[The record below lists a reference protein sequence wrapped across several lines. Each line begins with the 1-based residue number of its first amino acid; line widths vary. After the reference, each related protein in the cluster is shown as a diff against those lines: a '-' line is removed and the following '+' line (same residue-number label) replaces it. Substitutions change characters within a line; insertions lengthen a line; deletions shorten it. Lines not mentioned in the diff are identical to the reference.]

1 MFERWKY
8 LTIKEFIQTFRER
21 RRRNLLILAPLIQI
35 FLFGYVATLDVD
47 NVPTALLDLDKSQES
62 REFARRLEAC
72 GYFTITRWPSS
83 AGELGQYLDRGDVLA
98 AIQIDRG
105 FSKDIKKG
113 SPAPLQ
119 LLMDG
124 TDSNSAQIAM
134 GHIAEIVRRLSR
146 DLSAQPSLRKGADWS
161 AQPSLRKGA
170 DFRTRVWYNPD
181 LRSRNFFLPGVIALI
196 ILLTCLMT
204 TSMAIVREREVGT
217 MEQLMVTPIRP
228 AELVLAK
235 MFPSAVI
242 GVGQMALVT
251 AAGVFWFHV
260 PIKGALSF
268 LFVCTGVY
276 LLPVLGIGLF
286 ISTISRTQQQAMMAS
301 FFFFQPTV
309 LLSGFATP
317 IENMPLAFQYVTYL
331 SPLRYFLVIV
341 RGIFL
346 KGVGLE
352 VLWPQVLALLVLGAA
367 IIFLSA
373 VRFKKRLE

>member
-21 RRRNLLILAPLIQI
+21 RRRNLLILAPLIQL

-146 DLSAQPSLRKGADWS
+146 DLS